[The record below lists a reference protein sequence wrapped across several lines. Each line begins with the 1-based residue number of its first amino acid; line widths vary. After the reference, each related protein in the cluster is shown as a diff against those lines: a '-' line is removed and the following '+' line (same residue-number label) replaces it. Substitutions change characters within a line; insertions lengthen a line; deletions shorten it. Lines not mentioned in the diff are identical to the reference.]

1 MRIQL
6 TQDVISKATVPK
18 GRRKIEYVDTQTANL
33 MLEVRSTGTATYR
46 FRAKGP
52 DGRLINKRIGRAT
65 DMKLADARREANLL
79 RAQLTMGQ
87 LRDGRARP
95 AREAMTFATFFEEHY
110 LPHVKSRLRSAR
122 NLEAMY
128 RSRLKE
134 AFGSRALTDIR
145 RQEIQAFHTALKDEG
160 LAPATA
166 DHVLKLIRQAYNMA
180 ISWDIVERN
189 PAARVPLF
197 NHDNRQERYMSDGE
211 LSRLLEVLHNYPN
224 RNVATMAL
232 WLLATGARLGEALQA
247 QWKNID
253 EDERVWV
260 IPAARSKSKKIR
272 SVPLNDTALQVLG
285 ELTTRD
291 KHEHLWVTN
300 KGEPYRHVHKVWDR
314 IRKKADLP
322 HLRIHDL
329 RHQTASLMISAG
341 RTLYE
346 VQQVLGHSSP
356 IVTQR
361 YAHLSTKALQEA
373 AATASDK
380 LKSLMGDR
388 A

>member
-1 MRIQL
+1 
-6 TQDVISKATVPK
+6 
-18 GRRKIEYVDTQTANL
+18 
-33 MLEVRSTGTATYR
+33 
-46 FRAKGP
+46 
-52 DGRLINKRIGRAT
+52 
-65 DMKLADARREANLL
+65 
-79 RAQLTMGQ
+79 
-87 LRDGRARP
+87 
-95 AREAMTFATFFEEHY
+95 
-110 LPHVKSRLRSAR
+110 
-122 NLEAMY
+122 
-128 RSRLKE
+128 
-134 AFGSRALTDIR
+134 
-145 RQEIQAFHTALKDEG
+145 
-160 LAPATA
+160 
-166 DHVLKLIRQAYNMA
+166 
-180 ISWDIVERN
+180 
-189 PAARVPLF
+189 
-197 NHDNRQERYMSDGE
+197 MSDGE

-247 QWKNID
+247 QWKDID
-253 EDERVWV
+253 EEGRVWV

-285 ELTTRD
+285 ELTTKD

-300 KGEPYRHVHKVWDR
+300 KGGPYRHVHKAWDR

-380 LKSLMGDR
+380 IKSLMVER